1 MSRRFEGSKTF
12 LKASPF
18 FCFLYRLH
26 QISAG
31 WEALK
36 NILYLA
42 KRVGQNLSWD
52 YLQQYFDFRYKTMDL
67 YNPCWF
73 QMQGVTDLPPG
84 IRPRKGKSLLLNFY
98 LPLRLSL
105 LFLYRTHAPRKII
118 FFQARHDVVI
128 SPWGFISAEFF
139 YFHACKKNMVIWEQL
154 NILVTN
160 VPGWIKLSTS
170 SWASQ
175 GAQPHCQSRCAHLTL
190 QFGQQQ
196 SWLEQTSRQVQDNNL
211 PTKTDIPGSN
221 SHPCHAQALS

>member
-36 NILYLA
+36 NIVYLA

-84 IRPRKGKSLLLNFY
+84 IRPRKGKSLLLSFY

-118 FFQARHDVVI
+118 FQARHDVVI

-139 YFHACKKNMVIWEQL
+139 YCHACKKKHGHLGAIEHFSHQRPRL
-154 NILVTN
+154 NKTEHLFMSKPRSSAPLPVKMCTSHTAVWTATILA
-160 VPGWIKLSTS
+160 
-170 SWASQ
+170 WADKQ
-175 GAQPHCQSRCAHLTL
+175 AGPR
-190 QFGQQQ
+190 QQ
-196 SWLEQTSRQVQDNNL
+196 SAN
-211 PTKTDIPGSN
+211 
-221 SHPCHAQALS
+221 